1 MTTNKTQD
9 MIALLLQSALDDP
22 FSSQPILLNTFQD
35 LTKIQ
40 FESELKILAKE
51 TKSLALNVSDYYKEM
66 LSTFEKISNDDF
78 KNMRD
83 EIISI
88 YQK

>member
-51 TKSLALNVSDYYKEM
+51 TKS
-66 LSTFEKISNDDF
+66 F
-78 KNMRD
+78 K
-83 EIISI
+83 
-88 YQK
+88 

>member
-1 MTTNKTQD
+1 MTTNTTQD

-22 FSSQPILLNTFQD
+22 FSSQPILLNTFHD
-35 LTKIQ
+35 LTKSQ

-51 TKSLALNVSDYYKEM
+51 TKLLALNVSDYYKEM
-66 LSTFEKISNDDF
+66 LSNFEKISNDDF
-78 KNMRD
+78 NNMRD

>member
-1 MTTNKTQD
+1 MTTNTTQD

-22 FSSQPILLNTFQD
+22 FSSQPILLNTFHD
-35 LTKIQ
+35 LTKSQ

-51 TKSLALNVSDYYKEM
+51 TKLLALNVSDYYKEM
-66 LSTFEKISNDDF
+66 ISNFEKISNDDF
-78 KNMRD
+78 NNMRD

>member
-1 MTTNKTQD
+1 MENFATEP
-9 MIALLLQSALDDP
+9 LLQSALDDP
-22 FSSQPILLNTFQD
+22 FSSQPILLNTFHD
-35 LTKIQ
+35 LTKNQ

-51 TKSLALNVSDYYKEM
+51 TKLLALNVSDYYKEM
-66 LSTFEKISNDDF
+66 LSNFEKISNDDF

>member
-1 MTTNKTQD
+1 MTTNTTQD
-9 MIALLLQSALDDP
+9 MIALLLQFALNDP
-22 FSSQPILLNTFQD
+22 FSSQPILLSTFQD
-35 LTKIQ
+35 LTKNQ
-40 FESELKILAKE
+40 FENELKILAKE

-66 LSTFEKISNDDF
+66 LSNFEKISNDDF
-78 KNMRD
+78 NNMRD

>member
-1 MTTNKTQD
+1 MD
-9 MIALLLQSALDDP
+9 RELFI
-22 FSSQPILLNTFQD
+22 QPSVRIRNFEKKL

-66 LSTFEKISNDDF
+66 LSNFE
-78 KNMRD
+78 
-83 EIISI
+83 I
-88 YQK
+88 YPCCLFPQFAL

>member
-1 MTTNKTQD
+1 MTTNTTQD

-22 FSSQPILLNTFQD
+22 FSSQPILLNTFHD
-35 LTKIQ
+35 LTKNQ

-51 TKSLALNVSDYYKEM
+51 TKLLALNVSDYYKEM
-66 LSTFEKISNDDF
+66 LSNFEKISNDDF
-78 KNMRD
+78 NNMRD

>member
-1 MTTNKTQD
+1 

-22 FSSQPILLNTFQD
+22 FSSQPILLNTFHD
-35 LTKIQ
+35 LTKNQ

-51 TKSLALNVSDYYKEM
+51 TKLLALNVSDYYKEM
-66 LSTFEKISNDDF
+66 LSNFEKISNDDF
-78 KNMRD
+78 NNMRD

>member
-1 MTTNKTQD
+1 MTTNTTQD

-22 FSSQPILLNTFQD
+22 FSSQPILLNTFHD
-35 LTKIQ
+35 LTKSQ

-51 TKSLALNVSDYYKEM
+51 TKLLALNVSDYYKEM
-66 LSTFEKISNDDF
+66 LSYFEKISNDDF
-78 KNMRD
+78 NNMRD

>member
-1 MTTNKTQD
+1 MMTNTTQD

-22 FSSQPILLNTFQD
+22 FSSQPILLNTFHD
-35 LTKIQ
+35 LTKSQ

-51 TKSLALNVSDYYKEM
+51 TKLLALNVSDYYKEM
-66 LSTFEKISNDDF
+66 LSNFEKISNDDF
-78 KNMRD
+78 NNMRD

>member
-22 FSSQPILLNTFQD
+22 FSSQPILLNTFHD
-35 LTKIQ
+35 LTKSQ
-40 FESELKILAKE
+40 FESELKIFAKE
-51 TKSLALNVSDYYKEM
+51 TKLLALNVSDYYKEM
-66 LSTFEKISNDDF
+66 LSNFEKISNDDF
-78 KNMRD
+78 NNMRD

>member
-35 LTKIQ
+35 LTK
-40 FESELKILAKE
+40 FSLKANLKFWP
-51 TKSLALNVSDYYKEM
+51 KK
-66 LSTFEKISNDDF
+66 
-78 KNMRD
+78 
-83 EIISI
+83 
-88 YQK
+88 QKH

>member
-22 FSSQPILLNTFQD
+22 FSSQPILLNTFHD
-35 LTKIQ
+35 LTKNQ

-51 TKSLALNVSDYYKEM
+51 TKLLALNVSDYYKEM
-66 LSTFEKISNDDF
+66 LSNFEKISNDDF
-78 KNMRD
+78 NNMRD

>member
-22 FSSQPILLNTFQD
+22 FSSQPILLNTFHD
-35 LTKIQ
+35 LTKNQ

-51 TKSLALNVSDYYKEM
+51 TKLLALNVSDYYKEM
-66 LSTFEKISNDDF
+66 LSNFEKISNDDF